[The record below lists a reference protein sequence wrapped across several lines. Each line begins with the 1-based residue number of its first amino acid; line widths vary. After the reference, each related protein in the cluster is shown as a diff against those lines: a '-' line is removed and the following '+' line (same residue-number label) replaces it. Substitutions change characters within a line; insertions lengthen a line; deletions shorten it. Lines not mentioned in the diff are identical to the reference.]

1 MLFAVKYSE
10 EESCHGMAVS
20 VGRESD
26 TIAEV
31 DADCQF
37 VACSQ
42 TSQQTVSAILM
53 APTHTFKWHCVKPPT
68 PKTENNNNK
77 KTFYSIDQLDTTG
90 IWT

>member
-1 MLFAVKYSE
+1 
-10 EESCHGMAVS
+10 MAVS

-42 TSQQTVSAILM
+42 TSQQTVSLILM
-53 APTHTFKWHCVKPPT
+53 APLHTFKWHCVKPPT
-68 PKTENNNNK
+68 PK
-77 KTFYSIDQLDTTG
+77 KTTTTKTRHRIDQLVCVISAHYWEMDMTLF
-90 IWT
+90 